1 MFAAILQTS
10 AIFLQQL
17 PGGFT
22 NSRADEHN
30 SKKVFYL

>member
-1 MFAAILQTS
+1 MLAVILQTS

-17 PGGFT
+17 TDGST